1 MVVGAIMFIAV
12 VVTANLGPQD
22 GWRRWIA
29 LSAAIIGS
37 AACAVAVRWGFIPWV
52 YSDHPEVSS
61 DYLRVLRFDG
71 TSYVVLAGLLT
82 LVAELYRRER
92 AHLDDLH
99 RTNFDRSNLER
110 QMAQARLQVLQAQIE
125 PHFLFNTLANVRRLY
140 ETDRDAGHAMLDNL
154 MRYFKVALPQM
165 RGNTS
170 TVEREAAL
178 AEAYLNVQ
186 QIRFGRRLWFDI
198 DIPHAVKALEVPPMM
213 LMTLV
218 ENAVKH
224 GIAPLPQGGTIGVVA
239 EVADGRLV
247 LSVRDTGRG
256 LSETAG
262 AGMGLANIRAR
273 LAAAYGNS
281 AGLSITGNQ
290 PRGIVATLSLPIVE
304 PAFA

>member
-1 MVVGAIMFIAV
+1 
-12 VVTANLGPQD
+12 
-22 GWRRWIA
+22 
-29 LSAAIIGS
+29 
-37 AACAVAVRWGFIPWV
+37 
-52 YSDHPEVSS
+52 
-61 DYLRVLRFDG
+61 
-71 TSYVVLAGLLT
+71 
-82 LVAELYRRER
+82 
-92 AHLDDLH
+92 
-99 RTNFDRSNLER
+99 
-110 QMAQARLQVLQAQIE
+110 MAQAHLQVLQAQIE

-140 ETDRDAGHAMLDNL
+140 EADRDAGHAMLDNL
-154 MRYFKVALPQM
+154 MHYFKVALPQM
-165 RGNTS
+165 RGDTS

-186 QIRFGRRLWFDI
+186 QIRFGRRLGFDI
-198 DIPHAVKALEVPPMM
+198 DIPPAVKALEVPPMM

-224 GIAPLPQGGTIGVVA
+224 GIAPLPQGGTIGVAA

-273 LAAAYGNS
+273 LTAAYGNS

-290 PRGIVATLSLPIVE
+290 PRGIVATLSLPIVDA
-304 PAFA
+304 AFA